1 MKSLKEI
8 SKMNPSSYR
17 VIDIQEQK
25 GNLLSWSDRIEIT
38 IDGKHHRDATRKGAY
53 KFGLCR
59 GVK

>member
-17 VIDIQEQK
+17 VIDSTEQR
-25 GNLLSWSDRIEIT
+25 GNIRTWSDRIEIT

-53 KFGLCR
+53 KHGLCL
-59 GVK
+59 GAQ